1 MPKPILPA
9 LGTITCPLCDS
20 PAQVKRD
27 RRGQFFGYCS
37 CCGKFGERGD
47 YVQQRMQLADGST
60 PPPVPAPA
68 PTKPVTPPPSEP
80 EKINTDIAPPPPP
93 AVMGAIPW
101 L

>member
-20 PAQVKRD
+20 PAQVKQD
-27 RRGQFFGYCS
+27 KRRQFFGYCS
-37 CCGKFGERGD
+37 RCGKFGERGD
-47 YVQQRMQLADGST
+47 YVQQHMQLADGST
-60 PPPVPAPA
+60 PAPVPA
-68 PTKPVTPPPSEP
+68 PTKPATPPPSEP